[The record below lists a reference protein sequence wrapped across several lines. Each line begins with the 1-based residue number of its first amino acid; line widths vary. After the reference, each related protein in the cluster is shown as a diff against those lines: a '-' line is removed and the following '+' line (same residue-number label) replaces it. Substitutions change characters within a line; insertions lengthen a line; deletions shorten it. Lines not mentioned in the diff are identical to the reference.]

1 VAEDAAVRV
10 LAGDVGGTST
20 RLAVYEVSGGRPQE
34 VERADWRSRDHGGL
48 GEIVERFL
56 RRAGGQRPR
65 SACLGLPGPVTG
77 RRMRTTNLPWVVD
90 ADELETRLGVERV
103 VLLNDLEAAAW
114 GLDAVDPAALVTLRE
129 GRPGATGN
137 RALIAAGTGLG
148 EAGAVWTGR
157 GHLPFACEGGHGSF
171 APVDPEQAALLGF
184 AWRELEHVSFERFLS
199 GPGLVRL
206 YRFELDRSGRE
217 APDWFRAAVEDDAAD
232 AAAAVGS
239 AAEAGTCELARRA
252 VELFA
257 RLYGAEAG
265 NLALKL
271 MATGG
276 VFVAG
281 GIAPKLR
288 WALEG
293 GGFADAFVAKG
304 RMRGLLERMP
314 VRLVTDGRLALL
326 GAACRAARTGTT
338 DPD

>member
-1 VAEDAAVRV
+1 MAERPAVRV

-20 RLAVYEVSGGRPQE
+20 RLAVYEVAGGRPRE
-34 VERADWRSRDHGGL
+34 LERAEWPSGDHGAL
-48 GEIVERFL
+48 GEILEQFL
-56 RRAGGQRPR
+56 ERAGDRPR
-65 SACLGLPGPVTG
+65 RACLGLPGPVTG

-90 ADELETRLGVERV
+90 ADELEARHGLERV

-114 GLDAVDPAALVTLRE
+114 GLDAVDASALVTLWE
-129 GRPGATGN
+129 GRPDATGN

-157 GHLPFACEGGHGSF
+157 RHLPFACEGGHASF
-171 APVDPEQAALLGF
+171 APADAQQAALLEL
-184 AWRELEHVSFERFLS
+184 AWRELEHVSFERFVS
-199 GPGLVRL
+199 GPGLVRV
-206 YRFELDRSGRE
+206 YRLELERSGRD
-217 APDWFRAAVEDDAAD
+217 APDWFRAALESEAAD
-232 AAAAVGS
+232 AAAAVAS
-239 AAEAGTCELARRA
+239 AAEEGACDVARRA
-252 VELFA
+252 VELFVG
-257 RLYGAEAG
+257 LYGAEAG

-288 WALEG
+288 WALER
-293 GGFADAFVAKG
+293 GGFVDAFLAKG
-304 RMRGLLERMP
+304 RMRRLLEQMP

-326 GAACRAARTGTT
+326 GAACRAAQTGTA